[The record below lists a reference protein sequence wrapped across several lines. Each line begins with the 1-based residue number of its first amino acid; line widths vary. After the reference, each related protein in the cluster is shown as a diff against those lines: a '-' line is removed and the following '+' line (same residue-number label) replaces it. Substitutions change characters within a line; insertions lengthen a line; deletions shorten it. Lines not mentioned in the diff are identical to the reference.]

1 MGNKKEYYSDTYG
14 IVYYDTDVLD
24 ESDVIEMDYY
34 CSPRGVQ
41 KTGSY
46 NNNYID
52 IETKRLQR
60 VIDHAERVSS
70 CYDPGNYLDNIG
82 IDPCEKPHRYLNTL
96 SNRLGWRIVNY
107 KISNILHRV
116 IYCPPNDIVEPVV
129 IYYGREDMDN
139 YSFYKTYIEEFHSK
153 VKMLNESSS
162 ICSKEFA
169 LL

>member
-1 MGNKKEYYSDTYG
+1 MENQKQYYSKTYG
-14 IVYYDTDVLD
+14 IVYYDNSLLD
-24 ESDVIEMDYY
+24 ESDIEEMDYY

-41 KTGSY
+41 KIGSY

-60 VIDHAERVSS
+60 VIDHAERVSN
-70 CYDPGNYLDNIG
+70 CYDADNYSHNIG
-82 IDPCEKPHRYLNTL
+82 IDPCESPHRYLNTL
-96 SNRLGWRIVNY
+96 GGRLGWKIVNY

-116 IYCPPNDIVEPVV
+116 IYYPPNDIVKPVV
-129 IYYGREDMDN
+129 IYYGREDMNN
-139 YSFYKTYIEEFHSK
+139 YSFYKKYIEDFHSK
-153 VKMLNESSS
+153 VKVLDKSSN